1 MWVVN
6 GLLQTATDAIQRE
19 KWITVK
25 RGQRSHT
32 SLMVK
37 GDSHQAG
44 KASEME
50 NLKSEYLFMNRTER
64 RGIEEEWLQTAA
76 RKEVN
81 ELKMRLFLMWCI
93 HLYMLHSG
101 SCMSTAVWTTCRNEF
116 SEEQASTDVGVI
128 VMRSLDARWSALVC
142 EHDTF
147 CMMKPCREKKK
158 TNKKKT
164 LGANENFMAQCLHS
178 SSISSSHHRKNNHV
192 LGEEKVW

>member
-6 GLLQTATDAIQRE
+6 GFLQTATDPIQRE
-19 KWITVK
+19 KWITLK

-37 GDSHQAG
+37 GESHQAG
-44 KASEME
+44 KSSDME
-50 NLKSEYLFMNRTER
+50 NLKSEFFFFFFCQQDREKGDRGRMAANNCEER
-64 RGIEEEWLQTAA
+64 GKWVENKVISD
-76 RKEVN
+76 
-81 ELKMRLFLMWCI
+81 MM
-93 HLYMLHSG
+93 HSL
-101 SCMSTAVWTTCRNEF
+101 VWTTCRNEF

-147 CMMKPCREKKK
+147 CMMKPCREKKQ
-158 TNKKKT
+158 KKT

-178 SSISSSHHRKNNHV
+178 SSISSSHPRKIIMF
-192 LGEEKVW
+192 LERKRFGSIFFSPSFS